1 MIDEAFD
8 VRAKELR
15 ADACAKARQ
24 TGINLPS
31 WEDAPE
37 PVRNVYRRI
46 ARSEVMEEQQEF
58 AEESEHP

>member
-1 MIDEAFD
+1 MNDEALD

-24 TGINLPS
+24 TGLNLPS
-31 WEDAPE
+31 WDDAPE
-37 PVRNVYRRI
+37 PVRNIYRRI
-46 ARSEVMEEQQEF
+46 ARSEIMDERQEF